1 MIGYITFGIAVV
13 GAIASIA
20 VGIYHAVDTS
30 QERAYRRR
38 TGR

>member
-1 MIGYITFGIAVV
+1 MVGYITFGVAIV
-13 GAIASIA
+13 GVIASTA
-20 VGIYHAVDTS
+20 VGIYHAVDTR